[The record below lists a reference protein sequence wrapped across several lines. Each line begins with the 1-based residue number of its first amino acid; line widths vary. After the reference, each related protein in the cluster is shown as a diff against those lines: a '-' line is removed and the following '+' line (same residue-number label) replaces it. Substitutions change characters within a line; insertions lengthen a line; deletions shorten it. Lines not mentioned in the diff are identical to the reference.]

1 MIDNVI
7 QDSALALQT
16 KVDILAWIGLMPE
29 PLSFMTQL
37 EVRLYRTSLTDP
49 TASEELKG
57 QAIDQITKL
66 HTQMDEGLG
75 IIMHKL
81 NSDDCTE
88 CGKCDNLKEVLQGLL
103 DGDDIHGITHKVTSD
118 FGDISKS
125 HGNGMPGESTRPPIG
140 VLQVGGSNPGAEMLK
155 LLKMIAGDDISAIG
169 TIEGDS
175 IPKNLFDSI
184 FGAHP
189 DKDKMH

>member
-16 KVDILAWIGLMPE
+16 KVDILAWIGLIPE

-37 EVRLYRTSLTDP
+37 EVRMYRSSLTDP
-49 TASEELKG
+49 AASEKLQD
-57 QAIDQITKL
+57 QAISQITKL

-81 NSDDCTE
+81 NSNDCTE
-88 CGKCDNLKEVLQGLL
+88 WGKCDNLKEILQRLL
-103 DGDDIHGITHKVTSD
+103 SDDDIHGILHKVTSD
-118 FGDISKS
+118 FGDISRS
-125 HGNGMPGESTRPPIG
+125 HGNGMPGESSRPPIG
-140 VLQVGGSNPGAEMLK
+140 VLQVGGSNPGAEMLQ
-155 LLKMIAGDDISAIG
+155 LLKMIAGLR
-169 TIEGDS
+169 E
-175 IPKNLFDSI
+175 
-184 FGAHP
+184 AHP